1 MRSLKSFLSL
11 SNKVVMNNNKTS
23 LNKLS
28 SCVQFNFYSTE
39 RTTGH
44 GSLISGVPK
53 DQISRT
59 VRIYRP
65 SKSATQQGISKTL
78 KWRVEW
84 KKQSAHGEVW
94 HDPMMGWNAT
104 NDPLMT
110 TYMYFNSLEDA
121 IDYCK
126 SQGFEYEIEDPES
139 KKSSEP
145 EGKSY
150 ASKFK
155 YRKEEEDW

>member
-1 MRSLKSFLSL
+1 MDPAEESSVSTPLSCFQEFKSDLARHFET
-11 SNKVVMNNNKTS
+11 TS
-23 LNKLS
+23 KEL
-28 SCVQFNFYSTE
+28 E
-39 RTTGH
+39 TTGH